1 MSNTDNKREQAE
13 KLLRAIGEID
23 DRFLLEAMKQEQTA
37 DISGQAEKD
46 RQARDKKKLRRYSTW
61 ALTAAACLTVVIIG
75 RYVSVNSVRK
85 GEEQVPVAV
94 VEERQTG
101 AVVPDEAME
110 DAAAK
115 GEAMED
121 AAAKG
126 EAMEDA
132 AAKSEAMDAAVSDEA
147 MDAAAV
153 SDEAMEE
160 AAVPDE
166 AMEDAAAKDGQRKAA
181 ADDGMEKMMENAA
194 EPEQAEADGEAMEEA
209 GEVAMD
215 AAAAASGTQD
225 TALEKN
231 PDSPSAGMVQ
241 RASEAAGAGTAA
253 ALTIPNPFVD
263 TKTLEEAEEEAG
275 FSILLPEGTK
285 PYDRQIY
292 RAMKG
297 QMIEVIYVDEDNR
310 EIYRIR
316 KGKNLEDDISGIYFT
331 HAVSDTLQSDSVE
344 ITVKGEEKDQ
354 WTAAVWTQEED
365 GTKFSYSICSGQDF
379 MEKDEILKMA
389 EEMMAQA
396 ITQPR

>member
-46 RQARDKKKLRRYSTW
+46 RQARELRRYSTW

-101 AVVPDEAME
+101 AVIPDEAMEEAAVPDEAME

-115 GEAMED
+115 GEAM
-121 AAAKG
+121 
-126 EAMEDA
+126 
-132 AAKSEAMDAAVSDEA
+132 
-147 MDAAAV
+147 DAAAV
-153 SDEAMEE
+153 PDEAMKE

-209 GEVAMD
+209 GEAAMD

>member
-115 GEAMED
+115 G
-121 AAAKG
+121 
-126 EAMEDA
+126 
-132 AAKSEAMDAAVSDEA
+132 EA

-297 QMIEVIYVDEDNR
+297 QMIEVIYVDGDNR

>member
-101 AVVPDEAME
+101 AVIPDEAMEEAAVPDEAME

-115 GEAMED
+115 GEAM
-121 AAAKG
+121 
-126 EAMEDA
+126 
-132 AAKSEAMDAAVSDEA
+132 
-147 MDAAAV
+147 DAAAV
-153 SDEAMEE
+153 PDEAMKE

-209 GEVAMD
+209 GEAAMD

>member
-110 DAAAK
+110 EAAVPD
-115 GEAMED
+115 EAMED
-121 AAAKG
+121 AAAVS
-126 EAMEDA
+126 D
-132 AAKSEAMDAAVSDEA
+132 EAMDAAAAVSDEA

-209 GEVAMD
+209 GEAAMD

-297 QMIEVIYVDEDNR
+297 QMIEVIYVDGDNR